1 MDNSIILVLVGGLIS
16 LISVLAGALLQYFI
30 EKRKS
35 ILQLRSHPSTVV
47 YNKQVEFLE
56 KLNPVL
62 NDLNNFITTLDVWL
76 GEKQSE
82 KVLKYIENARQN
94 TNSIDNL
101 DRLIDQFFIFLPS
114 EILKE
119 LSELSA
125 NCRYL
130 IESPNTETTYKS
142 IKHLLRF
149 QNRLRHYVGT
159 EELSE
164 DLLKSFSKTQQKVKK
179 QNS

>member
-1 MDNSIILVLVGGLIS
+1 MDNSIILVLLGGFIS

-35 ILQLRSHPSTVV
+35 VIQLRSHPSAVV
-47 YNKQVEFLE
+47 YNKQVEFFG
-56 KLNPVL
+56 KLNPIL
-62 NDLNNFITTLDVWL
+62 NELNSFITTLDVWL
-76 GEKQSE
+76 GEQQSE
-82 KVLKYIENARQN
+82 QVLNHIENARRD
-94 TNSIDNL
+94 TKSIDNL
-101 DRLIDQFFIFLPS
+101 DRLVDQFFIFLPS

-119 LSELSA
+119 LSKLSA

-130 IESPNTETTYKS
+130 TESPNTETTYKS
-142 IKHLLRF
+142 IEHLLGF

-164 DLLKSFSKTQQKVKK
+164 DLLKSFSKAQQKVNK
-179 QNS
+179 QSS